1 MTRMSKATRQ
11 LLSNQADIML
21 ALQHLQYIGLGMMKR
36 PTDTNWKALSDR
48 RSETM
53 ELLGKPKDDVPVD
66 GDVG

>member
-1 MTRMSKATRQ
+1 MTRMSKAVRQ
-11 LLSNQADIML
+11 LLSNQCDIML
-21 ALQHLQYIGLGMMKR
+21 ALMIQR
-36 PTDTNWKALSDR
+36 PNTERDTNWKALSDR